1 MVERFINNIEGV
13 EAKFKHIEIVRDPEN
28 FITTLTMDHP
38 PLNPNDKR
46 VNTMGP
52 ELVEELK
59 FIPEIFRFDPET
71 RVIIIKGSNNCF
83 SSGADLSGSTSEDVT
98 PWTTKQYVSRMTR
111 IFKSFRDLGKPVIAA
126 IDGFTVGA
134 GFELSLN
141 CDLRYAKDTAS
152 FCFGEVLVGM
162 LPGNA
167 GTQLL
172 ARHIGLGRAMEIIL
186 TGKVISAQ
194 RAYEIGLVNE
204 TFKGER
210 FERRVYK
217 IAKSLAKNSAPIAV
231 GIAKQVV
238 NFSYSIP
245 LDVGIE
251 LDAYGFGIVSS
262 TEDFKEGIEAM
273 WEGRSPDYKNK

>member
-1 MVERFINNIEGV
+1 MVERFINNAEEIV
-13 EAKFKHIEIVRDPEN
+13 SKFKHIEIVKDPEN
-28 FITTLTMDHP
+28 YITTLTMSHP

-83 SSGADLSGSTSEDVT
+83 SSGADLSGSTSEEAS
-98 PWTTKQYVSRMTR
+98 PWFTKQFVSRMTR

-126 IDGFTVGA
+126 IEGFTVGA
-134 GFELSLN
+134 GFELALN
-141 CDLRYAKDTAS
+141 CDLRYAKETAS
-152 FCFGEVLVGM
+152 FSFAEVLVGM
-162 LPGNA
+162 FPGNA
-167 GTQLL
+167 GTHLL
-172 ARHIGLGRAMEIIL
+172 ARHIGLGRAMEMIL

-194 RAYEIGLVNE
+194 RAYEIGLVND
-204 TFKGER
+204 TIKGER
-210 FERRVYK
+210 FEKKVYR

-238 NFSYSIP
+238 NYSFSIP
-245 LDVGIE
+245 LDVGLE
-251 LDAYGFGIVSS
+251 LDAYGFGLVSS
-262 TEDFKEGIEAM
+262 TEDYKEGIEAM